1 MCNARNLM
9 YTPQCFSEVALSVS
23 NAHEHPGCEFLGILY
38 DTGTEGWIWDLPKN
52 GLDVLDTAVY
62 WKLPYGTVKCWSLL
76 ALLNTTKMDF

>member
-1 MCNARNLM
+1 MSKYKPRGCRFDCGVFATGN
-9 YTPQCFSEVALSVS
+9 V
-23 NAHEHPGCEFLGILY
+23 NAHDHPGCEFLGILY